1 MLDPDDPRPPYRQ
14 VANHLRAAILTGE
27 FEPGD
32 QLPTGGQLSEMY
44 GVARMTIQKAIQ
56 ILRKEDLIVSRQ
68 GSGVF
73 VRGRATTATGLRS
86 AVDSG
91 FEANEVTIDFLGN
104 STESLRS
111 ALADPLEKVRRG
123 RYTPDLIRVRAVVP
137 DTAAPWTLPCRAADR
152 TDLPSL
158 RKQIRSRIDRHLVTI
173 VDAVHDLE
181 ELGLVHSAAAEV
193 RTMAPVQLVELYL
206 INERELFLG
215 LSPVGERTLEV
226 DGAEQRVID
235 IHAEDTALLHRRRTD
250 EGSSSQGLGD
260 SSYTSE
266 ALAWFDGIW
275 DTVAEPLD

>member
-32 QLPTGGQLSEMY
+32 QLPTGGQLAEMY

-56 ILRKEDLIVSRQ
+56 ILREEDLIVSRQ

-73 VRGRATTATGLRS
+73 VKGRATTGTGLRS

-91 FEANEVTIDFLGN
+91 FEAEQVTIDFFGN
-104 STESLRS
+104 NTESLRS
-111 ALADPLEKVRRG
+111 ALADPLERVRRG
-123 RYTPDLIRVRAVVP
+123 RYTPDLVRLRAVVP
-137 DTAAPWTLPCRAADR
+137 NTAVPWKLPCRAGDR

-158 RKQIRSRIDRHLVTI
+158 RKQIRSKIDRHLLTI

-181 ELGLVHSAAAEV
+181 ELGLVPSAAAEV
-193 RTMAPVQLVELYL
+193 RTIAPLQLIELYL

-226 DGAEQRVID
+226 DGAEQRIID
-235 IHAEDTALLHRRRTD
+235 IHAQDTALLHRRRTD
-250 EGSSSQGLGD
+250 ESSSSHELGD
-260 SSYTSE
+260 GSYAME
-266 ALAWFDGIW
+266 AVAWFDGIW